1 MQIIDPATSE
11 IRGEYIDELFALR
24 QRKGVTRAEAKRL
37 IKKNRNYYGA
47 MMLQYG
53 DADALLSGLN
63 HHYPDTIRPAL
74 EVIGKQEGLSKVHG
88 LYMMVFKKKL
98 SSLPTPR

>member
-1 MQIIDPATSE
+1 MLYEVITPILLGDEQEIRNRIEELGLDLKGVQIIDPATAQT
-11 IRGEYIDELFALR
+11 RGEYIDELFALR

-47 MMLQYG
+47 MMVQHG

-63 HHYPDTIRPAL
+63 HHYRNNF
-74 EVIGKQEGLSKVHG
+74 V
-88 LYMMVFKKKL
+88 
-98 SSLPTPR
+98 